1 MLHLTFR
8 QLSVFES
15 VARNLSF
22 SRAADEM
29 HLTQPAVSMQIKQ
42 LEENVG
48 LPLFEQLGK
57 KIYLTEAGRELYH
70 YGKVIAQQ
78 LLEAGSVL
86 SELKG
91 LDRGKL
97 NISVVSTANYF
108 APQLLAQFCSMH
120 PQIKVSLNVG
130 NRESVLRQLD
140 DNEIDLAILGT
151 PPDGIDVEAHPFMEN
166 RLVIIAASGNALA
179 GEVRIPASRFQNEI
193 FIMREQGSGTRL
205 AAEKYFSSHRVVIR
219 PGMEMS
225 TNEAVKQA
233 VQAGM
238 GLGIL
243 SQDTVQLEV
252 ETGRLKI
259 LDAEGFPIIRHWY
272 VVHRKKK
279 RLSSV
284 AEAFKSFL
292 MEKAMQVMPEKT

>member
-1 MLHLTFR
+1 MLHVTFR

-15 VARNLSF
+15 VARHLSF
-22 SRAADEM
+22 SRAAEEM

-57 KIYLTEAGRELYH
+57 KIFLTEAGRELHH
-70 YGKVIAQQ
+70 YSRVIAQQ
-78 LLEAGSVL
+78 LREAESVL
-86 SELKG
+86 AELKG
-91 LDRGKL
+91 LERGKL

-108 APQLLAQFCSMH
+108 APQLLAKFCAIH
-120 PQIKVSLNVG
+120 PMVKVSLNVG
-130 NRESVLRQLD
+130 NRESVLKQLD

-151 PPDGIDVEAHPFMEN
+151 PPEGIDVQAYPFMEN
-166 RLVIIAASGNALA
+166 RLVIIASSDHPLA
-179 GEVRIPASRFQNEI
+179 GEKSIPAFLLQNEA
-193 FIMREQGSGTRL
+193 FVMREQGSGTRL
-205 AAEKYFSSHRVVIR
+205 AAEKYFSSHHVSVKTA
-219 PGMEMS
+219 MEMS

-243 SQDTVQLEV
+243 SLDTVKLEV

-259 LDAEGFPIIRHWY
+259 LDVEGFPIIRHWY
-272 VVHRKKK
+272 LVHRKQK
-279 RLSSV
+279 RLSGI
-284 AEAFKSFL
+284 AQAFKDFL
-292 MEKAMQVMPEKT
+292 LSK

>member
-22 SRAADEM
+22 SRAAAEM

-57 KIYLTEAGRELYH
+57 KIFLTEAGKELYH
-70 YGKVIAQQ
+70 YSRIIAQH
-78 LLEAGSVL
+78 LHEAESVL

-91 LDRGKL
+91 LERGKL

-108 APQLLAQFCSMH
+108 APQLLAQFCADH

-130 NRESVLRQLD
+130 NRESVLKQLH

-151 PPDGIDVEAHPFMEN
+151 PPDGIDIEAYPFMEN
-166 RLVIIAASGNALA
+166 RLVIIAASGNPLA
-179 GEVRIPASRFQNEI
+179 DEHTIPASKFENEV

-205 AAEKYFSSHRVVIR
+205 AAEKYFSSHKVQVKT
-219 PGMEMS
+219 GMEMS
-225 TNEAVKQA
+225 TTEAVKQA

-243 SQDTVQLEV
+243 SLDTVLLEV
-252 ETGRLKI
+252 ETGRLKV
-259 LDAEGFPIIRHWY
+259 LDVEGFPIIRHWY
-272 VVHRKKK
+272 LVHRLNK

-292 MEKAMQVMPEKT
+292 LKRAQ

>member
-15 VARNLSF
+15 VARNLGF
-22 SRAADEM
+22 SRAAEEM

-42 LEENVG
+42 MEENIG

-57 KIYLTEAGRELYH
+57 KIFLTEAGKELYH
-70 YGKVIAQQ
+70 YSRIIAQQ
-78 LLEAGSVL
+78 LLEAESVL

-91 LDRGKL
+91 LERGKL

-108 APQLLAQFCSMH
+108 APQLLALFCTDH

-130 NRESVLRQLD
+130 NRESVLKQLH

-151 PPDGIDVEAHPFMEN
+151 PPEGIDIEAYSFMEN
-166 RLVIIAASGNALA
+166 RLVIIAASGNPLA
-179 GEVRIPASRFQNEI
+179 DTPAIPASRLQNEV

-205 AAEKYFSSHRVVIR
+205 AAEKYFSSHNVQIKT
-219 PGMEMS
+219 GMEMS
-225 TNEAVKQA
+225 TTEAVKQA

-243 SQDTVQLEV
+243 SLDTVLLEV
-252 ETGRLKI
+252 ETGRLKV
-259 LDAEGFPIIRHWY
+259 LDVEGFPIIRHWY
-272 VVHRKKK
+272 LVHRQNK

-292 MEKAMQVMPEKT
+292 LKQAK

>member
-1 MLHLTFR
+1 MLHVTFR

-22 SRAADEM
+22 SRAAEEM

-42 LEENVG
+42 LEDNVG
-48 LPLFEQLGK
+48 VALFEQLGK
-57 KIYLTEAGRELYH
+57 KIYLTEAGRELHH
-70 YGKVIAQQ
+70 YSKAISQQ
-78 LLEAGSVL
+78 LKEAKSVL

-91 LDRGKL
+91 LERGKL

-108 APQLLAQFCSMH
+108 APQLLAQFCTDH
-120 PQIKVSLNVG
+120 PQIKVSLKVG
-130 NRESVLRQLD
+130 NREAVLENLEH
-140 DNEIDLAILGT
+140 NEVDLAILGT
-151 PPDGIDVEAHPFMEN
+151 PPEGMDIEAHPFMEN
-166 RLVIIAASGNALA
+166 RLVIIAASGNPLTL
-179 GEVRIPASRFQNEI
+179 EKNIPISRFANEV

-205 AAEKYFSSHRVVIR
+205 AAEKYLSSHHIEVRT
-219 PGMEMS
+219 GMEMS
-225 TNEAVKQA
+225 TSEAVKQA

-243 SQDTVQLEV
+243 SQDTILLEV

-259 LDAEGFPIIRHWY
+259 LDVEGFPIIRHWY
-272 VVHRKKK
+272 IVHRRQK

-292 MEKAMQVMPEKT
+292 LAKK

>member
-1 MLHLTFR
+1 
-8 QLSVFES
+8 
-15 VARNLSF
+15 
-22 SRAADEM
+22 
-29 HLTQPAVSMQIKQ
+29 MQIKQ

-48 LPLFEQLGK
+48 QPLFEQLGK

-70 YGKVIAQQ
+70 YSRVISQQ
-78 LLEAGSVL
+78 LLEAESVL

-91 LDRGKL
+91 LERGKL

-108 APQLLAQFCSMH
+108 APQLLARFCSMH

-130 NRESVLRQLD
+130 NREAVLKQLS
-140 DNEIDLAILGT
+140 DNEVDLAILGT

-166 RLVIIAASGNALA
+166 RLVIISASDNPLAL
-179 GEVRIPASRFQNEI
+179 EHRIPASRFENEI
-193 FIMREQGSGTRL
+193 FIMREQGSGTRR
-205 AAEKYFSSHRVVIR
+205 AAEKYFSSRQVSIR
-219 PGMEMS
+219 TGMEMS

-243 SQDTVQLEV
+243 SLDTVLLEV
-252 ETGRLKI
+252 ETGRLKV
-259 LDAEGFPIIRHWY
+259 LEAEDFPIIRHWY
-272 VVHRKKK
+272 VVHRLNK

-292 MEKAMQVMPEKT
+292 LSGK

>member
-15 VARNLSF
+15 VARNLGF
-22 SRAADEM
+22 SRAAEEM

-42 LEENVG
+42 MEENIG

-57 KIYLTEAGRELYH
+57 KIFLTEAGKELYH
-70 YGKVIAQQ
+70 YSRIIAQQ
-78 LLEAGSVL
+78 LLEAESVL

-91 LDRGKL
+91 LERGKL

-108 APQLLAQFCSMH
+108 APQLLARFCTDH

-130 NRESVLRQLD
+130 NRESVLKQLH

-151 PPDGIDVEAHPFMEN
+151 PPEGIDIEAYPFMEN
-166 RLVIIAASGNALA
+166 RLVIIAANGNPLA
-179 GEVRIPASRFQNEI
+179 DKPAIPASRLQNEI

-205 AAEKYFSSHRVVIR
+205 AAEKYFSSHSVQVKT
-219 PGMEMS
+219 GMEMS
-225 TNEAVKQA
+225 TTEAVKQA

-243 SQDTVQLEV
+243 SLDTVLLEV
-252 ETGRLKI
+252 ETGRLKV
-259 LDAEGFPIIRHWY
+259 LDVEGFPIIRHWY
-272 VVHRKKK
+272 LVHRQNK

-292 MEKAMQVMPEKT
+292 LRQAQ

>member
-1 MLHLTFR
+1 MLHVTFR

-22 SRAADEM
+22 SRAAEEM

-48 LPLFEQLGK
+48 QSLFEQMGK

-70 YGKVIAQQ
+70 YSKVIAQQ
-78 LLEAGSVL
+78 LMEAKSVL

-91 LDRGKL
+91 LERGKL

-108 APQLLAQFCSMH
+108 APQLLAEFCAKY
-120 PQIKVSLNVG
+120 PQIKVSLTVG
-130 NRESVLRQLD
+130 NRESVLKQLH

-151 PPDGIDVEAHPFMEN
+151 PPEGIDAEAHPFMEN
-166 RLVIIAASGNALA
+166 RLVIISASSNPLA
-179 GEVRIPASRFQNEI
+179 GEHHIPASRFRNEV

-205 AAEKYFSSHRVVIR
+205 AAEKYFSSHRVEVR
-219 PGMEMS
+219 TGMEMS

-243 SQDTVQLEV
+243 SMDTVLLEV
-252 ETGRLKI
+252 ETGRLNI

-272 VVHRKKK
+272 VVHRQKK
-279 RLSSV
+279 RLSNV
-284 AEAFKSFL
+284 AKAFKSFL
-292 MEKAMQVMPEKT
+292 LSKK

>member
-8 QLSVFES
+8 QLNVFES

-22 SRAADEM
+22 SRAAEEM

-42 LEENVG
+42 LEENIG

-57 KIYLTEAGRELYH
+57 KIFLTEAGKELYH
-70 YGKVIAQQ
+70 YSRIIAQQ
-78 LLEAGSVL
+78 LLEAESIL

-91 LDRGKL
+91 LERGKL

-108 APQLLAQFCSMH
+108 APQLLARFCTDH

-130 NRESVLRQLD
+130 NRESVLKQLH

-151 PPDGIDVEAHPFMEN
+151 PPEGIDIEAYPFMEN
-166 RLVIIAASGNALA
+166 RLVIIAASGNPLA
-179 GEVRIPASRFQNEI
+179 DKQAIPASRLQNEV

-205 AAEKYFSSHRVVIR
+205 AAEKYFSSHNVQVKT
-219 PGMEMS
+219 GMEMS
-225 TNEAVKQA
+225 TTEAVKQA

-243 SQDTVQLEV
+243 SLDTVLLEV
-252 ETGRLKI
+252 ETGRLKV
-259 LDAEGFPIIRHWY
+259 LDVEGFPIIRHWY
-272 VVHRKKK
+272 LVHRQNK

-292 MEKAMQVMPEKT
+292 LKRAQ